1 MATISPQAGSRYS
14 QSNFGR
20 RVRIMLAVVAVLF
33 LSSSVVPHAMAAGK
47 NWKGKWLKAK
57 DDYEELAERKKPSR
71 TGIFGIRLGSGITK
85 ALKNLDKAYDSVG
98 GSEPDKAIRRYKAKL
113 DVFTQKKDRYI
124 GELNDEIRSE
134 TDKKLKRLLKSLK
147 LTLESIGDAA
157 ESEYDDMVSFMA
169 RGERAFR
176 QQDKKVD
183 AAYKAA
189 RAFYKKVKGSKSVD
203 HFNSEVAEVS
213 SNLISAL
220 QAFNRSKVADDYSEW
235 IDSNIDDFKPYA
247 RWRQRDYATD
257 DTIRKIVKDYG
268 NALKELKKNRDT
280 IREQMLD

>member
-1 MATISPQAGSRYS
+1 
-14 QSNFGR
+14 
-20 RVRIMLAVVAVLF
+20 
-33 LSSSVVPHAMAAGK
+33 
-47 NWKGKWLKAK
+47 
-57 DDYEELAERKKPSR
+57 
-71 TGIFGIRLGSGITK
+71 
-85 ALKNLDKAYDSVG
+85 
-98 GSEPDKAIRRYKAKL
+98 
-113 DVFTQKKDRYI
+113 
-124 GELNDEIRSE
+124 
-134 TDKKLKRLLKSLK
+134 
-147 LTLESIGDAA
+147 
-157 ESEYDDMVSFMA
+157 MVSFMA